1 MARGTGQFEVAVGV
15 IGKLRAEGYEAY
27 LAGGC
32 VRDLLLGREPK
43 DYDVATSATPD
54 VVLGLFER
62 TFAVGAHFGV
72 VLVATCGGADAPC
85 GAGEN
90 SREREYFI
98 TEVATFRSDGAYSDG
113 RHPDAVRYTKSAE
126 EDVKRRDFTINGL
139 LMDPLR
145 NIEEQP
151 QVPFGR
157 LRAGFRLPSVA
168 QDDKHPF
175 AAQDEGIGRDNLRSS
190 VLDFVGGVAD
200 LEAGVVRAIGR
211 AELRFE
217 EDHLRMLRG
226 VRFAARFGFAIEDG
240 TKTAMRGLASRL
252 AAVSRER
259 VRDELTKM
267 LTEGRARRAFELLDV
282 TGLLTEVLP
291 EVARMKGVEQPAQY
305 HPEGDVWVH
314 TLGLLGQLEEGCS
327 ATLAWGALLH
337 DVGKPPTFRRAPDRI
352 RFDGHVDV
360 GVAMGAEILRRF
372 RFSNEETRQILA
384 LIENHMRFADAGR
397 MKTSTLKR
405 FFRLPEFEEH
415 LALHRMDCL
424 AGSRNLEHWEFVRER
439 FEAMPAETVRP
450 RPLITGRELIAA
462 GYAPGAGFKEMLRA
476 VEDAQLEGIIATPEE
491 ALRMVRE
498 RFPIDGGGGQVNE

>member
-1 MARGTGQFEVAVGV
+1 MVCETRQFEAAVGV
-15 IGKLRAEGYEAY
+15 IAKLRAEGYEAY

-54 VVLGLFER
+54 VVLRLFPR

-72 VLVATCGGADAPC
+72 VLVADGDEEGYVT
-85 GAGEN
+85 
-90 SREREYFI
+90 

-113 RHPDAVRYTKSAE
+113 RHPDAVRYTLSAE

-139 LMDPLR
+139 LFDPLR
-145 NIEEQP
+145 GEGVLARAEEQP
-151 QVPFGR
+151 QV
-157 LRAGFRLPSVA
+157 LRLPSVA
-168 QDDKHPF
+168 QDDKSVWL
-175 AAQDEGIGRDNLRSS
+175 G
-190 VLDFVGGVAD
+190 VLDFVGGVGD
-200 LEAGVVRAIGR
+200 LEAGIVRAIGR

-240 TKTAMRGLASRL
+240 TKAAMRALACRL
-252 AAVSRER
+252 SAVSRER

-267 LTEGRARRAFELLDV
+267 LTEGQARRAFELLDE
-282 TGLLTEVLP
+282 TGLLVEVLP
-291 EVARMKGVEQPAQY
+291 EIARMKGVEQPPQY
-305 HPEGDVWVH
+305 HPEGDVWIH

-352 RFDGHVDV
+352 RFDGHVEV
-360 GVAMGAEILRRF
+360 GVAIGAEILRRF
-372 RFSNEETRQILA
+372 RFSNEDSHQILA
-384 LIENHMRFADAGR
+384 LVENHMRFADAGR
-397 MKTSTLKR
+397 MRASTLKR
-405 FFRLPEFEEH
+405 FFRLDGFEEH
-415 LALHRMDCL
+415 LALHRMDCT
-424 AGSRNLEHWEFVRER
+424 AGGGNLEHWEFVRER
-439 FEAMPAETVRP
+439 WLSMPEETVRP

-476 VEDAQLEGIIATPEE
+476 VEDAQLEGAIATLEE
-491 ALRMVRE
+491 ALQLIGE
-498 RFPIDGGGGQVNE
+498 RFPLPGS

>member
-90 SREREYFI
+90 SGEREYFI

-145 NIEEQP
+145 GAELQEAGP
-151 QVPFGR
+151 STP
-157 LRAGFRLPSVA
+157 LRFA
-168 QDDKHPF
+168 QDDKSSLNF
-175 AAQDEGIGRDNLRSS
+175 QDGNLKGESLRSA

-226 VRFAARFGFAIEDG
+226 VRFAARFGFAIEGG
-240 TKTAMRGLASRL
+240 TEKAMRGLASRL
-252 AAVSRER
+252 SAVSRER

-424 AGSRNLEHWEFVRER
+424 AGSGNLEHWEFVRER